1 MSRYSVGTTETQFFT
16 FASADDPFVTRSS
29 EHLDE
34 VTVAYETYGELDAD
48 RSNAVLVFHALTGSQ
63 HAAGFNRAVVNVGS
77 RWTEECQSGW
87 WDGFV
92 GPGKALDTSRFFVI
106 CANYLGSC
114 YGSTG
119 PASIEPSTGLPYG
132 SRFPRITF
140 ADIADTQ
147 VRLLEHLGIEKLH
160 AVVGASTGG
169 LLTMS
174 LATRYPEMVDI
185 VIPIA
190 SGTRVTALQT
200 IHNFEQITAIENDP
214 NFRNGD
220 YYEGSPPASG
230 LMLARMIG
238 HKTFVSLDAMKERAR
253 HETINR
259 DEGPGTYRIADPMES
274 YMWHQGAKFVARFD
288 ANSYLRI
295 TEAWQHFSLAGE
307 AGVADEAELFTR
319 CKHQRYML
327 FTIDSDVCFYP
338 EEQAELALYLK
349 DADVPHR
356 RITVH
361 SEKGHDSF
369 LLEPGLFAPHLVDT
383 LTNDWH

>member
-1 MSRYSVGTTETQFFT
+1 MTRYSVGTTETQFFT
-16 FASADDPFVTRSS
+16 FASSDDPFVTRSG
-29 EHLDE
+29 ERFDE
-34 VTVAYETYGELDAD
+34 VTVAYETYGALNTD
-48 RSNAVLVFHALTGSQ
+48 RSNAILVFHALTGSQ
-63 HAAGFNRAVVNVGS
+63 HAAGLNPAVPVVGD

-92 GPGKALDTSRFFVI
+92 GPGSALDTDRFFVV

-119 PASIEPSTGLPYG
+119 PASIEPATGRPYG
-132 SRFPRITF
+132 SRFPRVTF
-140 ADIADTQ
+140 ADIVDTQ
-147 VRLLEHLGIEKLH
+147 VRLLDHLGIGKLH

-174 LATRYPEMVDI
+174 LATRYPDLVDI

-214 NFRNGD
+214 NFNNGD
-220 YYEGSPPASG
+220 YYDGPPPHDG
-230 LMLARMIG
+230 LRLARMIG
-238 HKTFVSLDAMKERAR
+238 HKTFVSLAAMKERAR
-253 HETINR
+253 YETIGR
-259 DEGPGTYRIADPMES
+259 SEGPGTYRIANPVES
-274 YMWHQGAKFVARFD
+274 YMWHQGAKFIARFD

-295 TEAWQHFSLAGE
+295 TEAWQHFDLAAE
-307 AGVADEAELFTR
+307 AGVDDEAELFTR
-319 CKHQRYML
+319 SKHQRYML

-338 EEQAELALYLK
+338 EEQADLARYLK
-349 DADVPHR
+349 LADVPHR

-369 LLEPGLFAPHLVDT
+369 LLEPALFAPHLTDT
-383 LTNDWH
+383 LTNDW

>member
-1 MSRYSVGTTETQFFT
+1 MTRYSVGNTETQFFS
-16 FASADDPFVTRSS
+16 FGSADEPYVTHAG
-29 EHLDE
+29 EYIDE
-34 VTVAYETYGELDAD
+34 VTIAYETYGELDAE
-48 RSNAVLVFHALTGSQ
+48 RSNAILVFHALTGSQ
-63 HAAGFNRAVVNVGS
+63 HAAGYNQAVPGLGS
-77 RWTEECQSGW
+77 RWTAECQSGW
-87 WDGFV
+87 WDGFI
-92 GPGKALDTSRFFVI
+92 GPGKALNTKQFFVI
-106 CANYLGSC
+106 CANYLGGC

-119 PASIEPSTGLPYG
+119 PSSIEPATGRPYG

-140 ADIADTQ
+140 ADIIDTQ
-147 VRLLEHLGIEKLH
+147 MRLLEHLRIDRLH
-160 AVVGASTGG
+160 AIIGASTGG

-220 YYEGSPPASG
+220 YYDSAPPATG
-230 LMLARMIG
+230 LRLARMIG
-238 HKTFVSLDAMKERAR
+238 HKTFVSLEAMQERAR
-253 HETINR
+253 LETIGRN
-259 DEGPGTYRIADPMES
+259 EGPGTYAIADPVES
-274 YMWHQGAKFVARFD
+274 YMWHQGEKFVSRFD

-295 TEAWQHFSLAGE
+295 TEAWQHFDLAAE
-307 AGVADEAELFTR
+307 AGAETEADLFTR

-361 SEKGHDSF
+361 SDKGHDSF
-369 LLEPGLFAPHLVDT
+369 LLEPPLYAPHLIDT
-383 LTNDWH
+383 LTNDWE

>member
-1 MSRYSVGTTETQFFT
+1 MARYSVGTTETRFFT
-16 FASADDPFVTRSS
+16 FATADEPFVTRSG
-29 EHLDE
+29 EHFDE
-34 VTVAYETYGELDAD
+34 VTIAYETYGELNAD
-48 RSNAVLVFHALTGSQ
+48 RSNAILVFHALTGSQ
-63 HAAGFNRAVVNVGS
+63 HAAGFNPAVPVVGE

-92 GPGKALDTSRFFVI
+92 GPGKALDTDRFFVV
-106 CANYLGSC
+106 CANNLGSC

-119 PASIEPSTGLPYG
+119 PASVEPATGRPYG
-132 SRFPRITF
+132 SRFPRVTF
-140 ADIADTQ
+140 ADITDTQ

-174 LATRYPEMVDI
+174 LATRYPDLVDI

-220 YYEGSPPASG
+220 YYDGPPPHDG
-230 LMLARMIG
+230 LRLARMIG
-238 HKTFVSLDAMKERAR
+238 HKTFVSLQAMKERAR
-253 HETINR
+253 YETIGR
-259 DEGPGTYRIADPMES
+259 SEGPGTYQIAEPVES
-274 YMWHQGAKFVARFD
+274 YMWHQGAKFIARFD

-295 TEAWQHFSLAGE
+295 TEAWQHFDLAAE
-307 AGVADEAELFTR
+307 AGVDDEAELFTR

-338 EEQAELALYLK
+338 EEQADLAQYLK
-349 DADVPHR
+349 LADVPHR

-369 LLEPGLFAPHLVDT
+369 LLEPALYAPHLVDT
-383 LTNDWH
+383 LTNAW

>member
-1 MSRYSVGTTETQFFT
+1 MTRYSVGTTRTESFT
-16 FASADDPFVTRSS
+16 FGSVADPFVTYAG

-34 VTVAYETYGELDAD
+34 VTVAYETYGSL
-48 RSNAVLVFHALTGSQ
+48 NAEHTNAILVFHALTGSQ
-63 HAAGFNRAVVNVGS
+63 HAGGYCPAVEGVGP

-92 GPGKALDTSRFFVI
+92 GPGKAINTDRFFVI
-106 CANYLGSC
+106 CANYLGGC

-119 PASIEPSTGLPYG
+119 PSSIEPATGKPYG

-140 ADIADTQ
+140 ADIIDTQ
-147 VRLLEHLGIEKLH
+147 VRLLEHLGVEKLH

-200 IHNFEQITAIENDP
+200 IQNFEQITAIENDP
-214 NFRNGD
+214 NFRGGD
-220 YYEGSPPASG
+220 YYETEPPISG
-230 LMLARMIG
+230 LKLARMIG
-238 HKTFVSLDAMKERAR
+238 HKTFVSLGAMKERAR
-253 HETINR
+253 RETIDR
-259 DEGPGTYRIADPMES
+259 SEGPGSYRIADAMES
-274 YMWHQGAKFVARFD
+274 YMWHQGAKFISRFD

-295 TEAWQHFSLAGE
+295 TEAWQHFDLAAE
-307 AGVADEAELFTR
+307 AGAETEAELFTR

-327 FTIDSDVCFYP
+327 FSIDSDVCFYP
-338 EEQAELALYLK
+338 EEQADLALYLK
-349 DADVPHR
+349 EADVPHR

-369 LLEPGLFAPHLVDT
+369 LLEPALFAPHLIDT
-383 LTNDWH
+383 LNNAWH

>member
-1 MSRYSVGTTETQFFT
+1 MTRYGVGTTETQFFS
-16 FASADDPFVTRSS
+16 FASAEEPFVTRSG

-34 VTVAYETYGELDAD
+34 VTVAYETYGELDPD
-48 RSNAVLVFHALTGSQ
+48 GSNAILVFHALTGSQ
-63 HAAGFNRAVVNVGS
+63 HAAGFNPAVPVVGD
-77 RWTEECQSGW
+77 RWTGECQSGW

-92 GPGKALDTSRFFVI
+92 GPGKALDTDRFFVV

-119 PASIEPSTGLPYG
+119 PSSIEPATGRPYG
-132 SRFPRITF
+132 SRFPRVTF
-140 ADIADTQ
+140 ADIVDTQ
-147 VRLLEHLGIEKLH
+147 VRLLEHLGIGKLH

-174 LATRYPEMVDI
+174 LATRYPDLVDI

-214 NFRNGD
+214 NFNNGD
-220 YYEGSPPASG
+220 YYDGPPPHDG
-230 LMLARMIG
+230 LRLARMIG
-238 HKTFVSLDAMKERAR
+238 HKTFVSLAAMQERAR
-253 HETINR
+253 YETIDRN
-259 DEGPGTYRIADPMES
+259 EGPGTYQIADPVES
-274 YMWHQGAKFVARFD
+274 YMWHQGAKFIARFD

-295 TEAWQHFSLAGE
+295 TEAWQHFDLAAE
-307 AGVADEAELFTR
+307 AGVDDEAELFTR

-338 EEQAELALYLK
+338 EEQADLARYLK
-349 DADVPHR
+349 LADVPHR

-369 LLEPGLFAPHLVDT
+369 LLEPPLYAPHLTDT
-383 LTNDWH
+383 LTNAW